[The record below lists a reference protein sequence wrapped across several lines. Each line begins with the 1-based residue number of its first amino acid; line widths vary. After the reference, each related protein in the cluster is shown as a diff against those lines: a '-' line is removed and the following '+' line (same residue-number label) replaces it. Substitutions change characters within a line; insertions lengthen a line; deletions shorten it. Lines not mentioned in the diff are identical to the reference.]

1 MIIAKINSKTT
12 PSKGNR
18 TKRTCL
24 DCAHFRDAEKAYECM
39 ADESKP
45 AVLSEK
51 DSRSHATR
59 PNQVVGYKAESCPNF
74 KNAGTLEAMKNKE
87 GWNSENKIYKVR

>member
-1 MIIAKINSKTT
+1 MIIAKINSQTT

-18 TKRTCL
+18 RKRTCL
-24 DCAHFRDAEKAYECM
+24 DCAHFRDTEKSYECI

-51 DSRSHATR
+51 DSRGHATR
-59 PNQVVGYKAESCPNF
+59 PNQVVGYKAELCSNF
-74 KNAGTLEAMKNKE
+74 KNAGAVEAMKNKE
-87 GWNSENKIYKVR
+87 DWNSENKIYKVK

>member
-1 MIIAKINSKTT
+1 MIIAKINSKAT

-24 DCAHFRDAEKAYECM
+24 DCAHFRDTEKSYECM

-51 DSRSHATR
+51 DNRSHATR
-59 PNQVVGYKAESCPNF
+59 PSQVVGYKAASCPNF
-74 KNAGTLEAMKNKE
+74 KNAGAMEAMKNKE
-87 GWNSENKIYKVR
+87 GWNTENKIYKIK